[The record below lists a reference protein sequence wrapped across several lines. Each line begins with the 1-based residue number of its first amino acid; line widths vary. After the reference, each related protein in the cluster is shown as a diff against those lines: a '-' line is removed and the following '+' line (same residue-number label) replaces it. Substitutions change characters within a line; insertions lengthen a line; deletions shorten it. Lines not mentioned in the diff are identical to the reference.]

1 MSACCGRRRAVA
13 AAPHR
18 LASSPT
24 DKTGAAPVD
33 LHYLAQRSVQVRGPI
48 TGRLYSF
55 SAEDRVRAIDRRDVV
70 GLLRTGLFRAR

>member
-1 MSACCGRRRAVA
+1 MACCGRRRAVA
-13 AAPHR
+13 APPRR
-18 LASSPT
+18 LATTSA
-24 DKTGAAPVD
+24 DATGTASVN
-33 LHYLAQRSVQVRGPI
+33 LHYVAQRPVQVRGPI